1 LGWLRGVIQ
10 NIGGKVLLVGI
21 EKEQNSVGSFEVTNA
36 LEDSNWERTDYIFW
50 LRTTDFSFG
59 IETILVQGLILW
71 NGIEF

>member
-1 LGWLRGVIQ
+1 
-10 NIGGKVLLVGI
+10 VLLSGI
-21 EKEQNSVGSFEVTNA
+21 EKEQNAVGSIEVTNA

>member
-1 LGWLRGVIQ
+1 
-10 NIGGKVLLVGI
+10 VLLIGI
-21 EKEQNSVGSFEVTNA
+21 EKEQNSVGSIEVTNA